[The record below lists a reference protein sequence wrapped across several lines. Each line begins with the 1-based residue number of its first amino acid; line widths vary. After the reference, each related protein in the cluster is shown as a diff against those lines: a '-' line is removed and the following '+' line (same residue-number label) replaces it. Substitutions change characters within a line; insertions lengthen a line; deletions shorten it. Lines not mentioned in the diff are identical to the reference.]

1 MNSEKIVVEI
11 KCVGIDRS
19 FDCIVPRKITG
30 AALCENIFA
39 LIKDNYGVSFGIYTD
54 SLIVSSRTEKAIVP
68 TLSLDE
74 NAIDSGDTLYVI

>member
-11 KCVGIDRS
+11 KCVGIDKV

-30 AALCENIFA
+30 AALCENVFA
-39 LIKDNYGVSFGIYTD
+39 LIKDNYGISFGVYSNSIV
-54 SLIVSSRTEKAIVP
+54 VSSRTEKAIVP

-74 NAIDSGDTLYVI
+74 NGIDSGDTLYVI